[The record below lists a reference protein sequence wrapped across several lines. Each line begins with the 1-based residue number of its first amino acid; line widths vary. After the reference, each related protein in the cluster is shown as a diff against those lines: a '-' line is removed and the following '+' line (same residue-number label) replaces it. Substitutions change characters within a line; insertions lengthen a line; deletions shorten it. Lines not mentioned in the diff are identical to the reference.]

1 MGTAETIGIVSWVV
15 SIVLL
20 LVAVVL
26 AIGWLPHSRLAWVSS
41 VLLLV
46 VVVVLLQRVYAVVK
60 RETPFGG
67 RRKGR

>member
-46 VVVVLLQRVYAVVK
+46 VVVLLQRVYAVVK